1 MAVTSLEITRRSV
14 VLDGRPFGQ
23 AGAYEKI
30 VGILRLGVDP
40 THPANQA
47 ITDIALAPR
56 GADGLVESTADFYLL
71 RPVDPARGNRRLL
84 LDIPNRGRKV
94 ALGMF
99 NSAIRVPDPTTAED
113 FGNGFLMRHGYTVA
127 WCGWQHD
134 VPRQDGLLALTV
146 PVARGDNGPIS
157 GPVLCEWRPNARVET
172 LPMADRYHIAQ
183 PTADLDDPAARLTVR
198 EHAGAPAVAIA
209 RAAWR
214 FSDATHISLGG
225 GFEPGKIYEL
235 VYRAENPPLVGLGLL
250 TVRDTAAWLRSGSA
264 AAGNPCA
271 GEIEHAYVIGVSQTG
286 RFLRHLLYL
295 GLNEDEAGRKIFD
308 GVIAHI
314 AGARRGEF
322 NQRFGQ
328 PSLNASSSMGSL
340 FPFTDTPA
348 ADRVTGER
356 GAHLARLEARGTM
369 PKIVAVNTSAE
380 YWRGDASLVHS
391 DVEGTRDVAPHP
403 ETRLYLFAGCQHTPG
418 TLPPPAADPNTGSR
432 GLHTFNVVDY
442 SPLLRAVLANLDR
455 WVSDGVEPPP
465 SVVPLLADGTGVT
478 AESTRP
484 TFARIPGVRFPD
496 RIETPRRLDFG
507 PDAARGILHELPP
520 KIGAPF
526 VSFVPSV
533 DEEGNDRPGIR
544 PVELQAPLATFTGWN
559 PRHPEQGAPGDL
571 MSMLGS
577 TLPFAS
583 TRAAREAS
591 GDPRASIEERYGS
604 RAAYLARAREAA
616 GRLVAERHMLAEDVD
631 AVVERAGQL
640 WDFIVRA

>member
-1 MAVTSLEITRRSV
+1 MAVTSLEIARRSI
-14 VLDGRPFGQ
+14 VLDGHAFGA

-30 VGILRLGVDP
+30 VGVLRFGVDP
-40 THPANQA
+40 THPVNQA
-47 ITDIALAPR
+47 ITDLALAPR
-56 GADGLVESTADFYLL
+56 NAAGLVECAADVYLL
-71 RPVDPARGNRRLL
+71 RPVDPSRGNRRLL

-94 ALGMF
+94 ALGLF
-99 NSAIRVPDPTTAED
+99 NSTMRVPDPATAED
-113 FGNGFLMRHGYTVA
+113 FGNGFLMRRGYTVA

-146 PVARGDNGPIS
+146 PVATGVDGPIN
-157 GPVLCEWRPNARVET
+157 GPVLCEWRPNSKVET

-183 PTADLDDPAARLTVR
+183 PTADLLDPAARLTVR
-198 EHAGAPAVAIA
+198 AHAGAPAVAIA

-214 FSDATHISLGG
+214 FPDATHVSLAG

-235 VYRAENPPLVGLGLL
+235 VYRAEKPPLVGLGLL
-250 TVRDTAAWLRSGSA
+250 AVRDTAAWLRSASA
-264 AAGNPCA
+264 GAGNPCA
-271 GEIEHAYVIGVSQTG
+271 GELERAYVIGVSQTG

-295 GLNEDEAGRKIFD
+295 GLNEDESGRKVFD

-328 PSLNASSSMGSL
+328 PSLNATCSVGSL

-348 ADRVTGER
+348 LDPVTGER
-356 GAHLARLEARGTM
+356 GAQLARLEARGTV
-369 PKIVAVNTSAE
+369 PKIVAINTSAE
-380 YWRGDASLVHS
+380 YWRGDASLVHA

-418 TLPPPAADPNTGSR
+418 TLPPPGADPNTGSR

-442 SPLLRAVLANLDR
+442 APLLRAALANLDR
-455 WVSDGVEPPP
+455 WVDDGVEPPP
-465 SVVPLLADGTGVT
+465 SAVPRLADGTGLR
-478 AESTRP
+478 AEATRSR
-484 TFARIPGVRFPD
+484 FARIPGARFPD
-496 RIETPRRLDFG
+496 RIERPRRLDFG
-507 PDAARGILHELPP
+507 PELARGIIHELPP

-533 DEEGNDRPGIR
+533 DEDGNDIPGVR
-544 PVELQAPLATFTGWN
+544 PVELLAPLATFTGWN
-559 PRHPEQGAPGDL
+559 PRHPDQGVPGDL

-577 TLPFAS
+577 TLPFAV

-604 RAAYLARAREAA
+604 RAAYLARARESAS
-616 GRLVAERHMLAEDVD
+616 RLVAERHMLAEDVD
-631 AVVERAGQL
+631 AVVERAGRL

>member
-1 MAVTSLEITRRSV
+1 MAVTSFEITRRSV
-14 VLDGRPFGQ
+14 VLDGRPFGA

-30 VGILRLGVDP
+30 VGVLRFGIDP

-47 ITDIALAPR
+47 IADIGLAPR
-56 GADGLVESTADFYLL
+56 SAEGLVESAADFYLL
-71 RPVDPARGNRRLL
+71 RPLDPARGKRRLL

-99 NSAIRVPDPTTAED
+99 NSTIRVPDPTTAED

-146 PVARGDNGPIS
+146 PVARGENGLIG
-157 GPVLCEWRPNARVET
+157 GPVLCEWRPNSRVDT

-183 PTADLDDPAARLTVR
+183 PTADLSDPAARLTVR

-209 RAAWR
+209 RTAWR
-214 FSDATHISLGG
+214 FADATHVSLAG

-250 TVRDTAAWLRSGSA
+250 AVRDTAAWLRSGSA

-271 GEIEHAYVIGVSQTG
+271 GELDHAYVIGVSQTG

-295 GLNEDEAGRKIFD
+295 GLNEDEAAGKVFD

-328 PSLNASSSMGSL
+328 PSLNATSSVGSL
-340 FPFTDTPA
+340 FPFTDA
-348 ADRVTGER
+348 SAVDRVTGKR
-356 GAHLARLEARGTM
+356 GAQLARLEARGTV

-403 ETRLYLFAGCQHTPG
+403 QTRLYLFAGCQHTPG
-418 TLPPPAADPNTGSR
+418 TLPPPDADPNTGSR
-432 GLHTFNVVDY
+432 GRHTFNVVDY
-442 SPLLRAVLANLDR
+442 APLLRAVLMNLDR
-455 WVSDGVEPPP
+455 WVTDGAEPPV
-465 SVVPLLADGTGVT
+465 SAVPRLDDGTGVV
-478 AESTRP
+478 AETTRA
-484 TFARIPGVRFPD
+484 TFTRIPGARFPD
-496 RIETPRRLDFG
+496 RVERPRRLDFG
-507 PDAARGILHELPP
+507 RDIDRGIVHELPP

-533 DEEGNDRPGIR
+533 DADGNDIPGIR
-544 PVELQAPLATFTGWN
+544 PVELLAPLATFTGWN
-559 PRHPEQGAPGDL
+559 PRHPDQGVPDDL

-591 GDPRASIEERYGS
+591 GDPRVSIDERYGS
-604 RAAYLARAREAA
+604 RAAYLERAREAA
-616 GRLVAERHMLAEDVD
+616 NMLVAQRHMLAEDVD
-631 AVVERAGQL
+631 AVVERAGRL

>member
-1 MAVTSLEITRRSV
+1 MPVTSLEITRRSV
-14 VLDGRPFGQ
+14 VLDGRPFGE

-30 VGILRLGVDP
+30 AGVLRFGVDP
-40 THPANQA
+40 THSANQA
-47 ITDIALAPR
+47 ITDIGLAPR
-56 GADGLVESTADFYLL
+56 SPEGLVESSADFYLL

-84 LDIPNRGRKV
+84 LDVPNRGRKV
-94 ALGMF
+94 ALGLF
-99 NSAIRVPDPTTAED
+99 NSTIRVPDPTTAED

-134 VPRQDGLLALTV
+134 VPRQDGLVALTV
-146 PVARGDNGPIS
+146 PTARGDLGPIG
-157 GPVLCEWRPNARVET
+157 GPVLCEWRPNSRVET
-172 LPMADRYHIAQ
+172 LPMADRYHLAQ
-183 PTADLDDPAARLTVR
+183 PTADLTDPSARLTIR

-214 FSDATHISLGG
+214 FTDATHVSLAG
-225 GFEPGKIYEL
+225 GFEPGKLYEL

-250 TVRDTAAWLRSGSA
+250 AVRDTAAWLRAGSA
-264 AAGNPCA
+264 SAGNPCA
-271 GEIEHAYVIGVSQTG
+271 GELERAYVIGVSQTG

-295 GLNEDEAGRKIFD
+295 GLNEDEVGRKVFD

-328 PSLNASSSMGSL
+328 PSLNATCSVGSL
-340 FPFTDTPA
+340 FPFTDTSA
-348 ADRVTGER
+348 VDRVTGQRE
-356 GAHLARLEARGTM
+356 AQLARLEARGTV

-391 DVEGTRDVAPHP
+391 DVEGTKDVAPHP

-418 TLPPPAADPNTGSR
+418 TLPPPDADPNTGSR

-442 SPLLRAVLANLDR
+442 SPLLRAVLVNLDR
-455 WVSDGVEPPP
+455 WVTDGVEPPP
-465 SVVPLLADGTGVT
+465 SVVPRLEDGTGVPAAT
-478 AESTRP
+478 TRASF
-484 TFARIPGVRFPD
+484 TRIPGVRFPD
-496 RIETPRRLDFG
+496 RIEGPRRLDFG
-507 PDAARGILHELPP
+507 PEVGRGIVHELPP

-533 DEEGNDRPGIR
+533 DADGNDVPGIR
-544 PVELQAPLATFTGWN
+544 PVELLAPLATFTGWN
-559 PRHPEQGAPGDL
+559 PRHPDQGVPGDL

-577 TLPFAS
+577 TLPFAR
-583 TRAAREAS
+583 TRAGREGS

-604 RAAYLARAREAA
+604 RTAYLARAREAA
-616 GRLVAERHMLAEDVD
+616 SRLVAERHMLAEDVD
-631 AVVERAGQL
+631 AVVERAGRL

>member
-1 MAVTSLEITRRSV
+1 MAVTSLEITRRSI
-14 VLDGRPFGQ
+14 VLEGRPFGE

-30 VGILRLGVDP
+30 AGVLRFGVDP
-40 THPANQA
+40 GHQANQA
-47 ITDIALAPR
+47 VTDLALAPR
-56 GADGLVESTADFYLL
+56 NGAGLVESAADFYLL
-71 RPVDPARGNRRLL
+71 RPVDPSRGNRRLL

-99 NSAIRVPDPTTAED
+99 NSTIRVPDPTSAEE

-146 PVARGDNGPIS
+146 PVARGDDGPIS

-209 RAAWR
+209 RSAWR
-214 FSDATHISLGG
+214 FGDATHISLSG

-250 TVRDTAAWLRSGSA
+250 AVRDAAAWLRSGPAS
-264 AAGNPCA
+264 AGNPCA
-271 GEIEHAYVIGVSQTG
+271 GELERVYVIGVSQTG

-295 GLNEDEAGRKIFD
+295 GLNEDEAGRKVFD

-328 PSLNASSSMGSL
+328 PSLNATCSVGSL
-340 FPFTDTPA
+340 FPFTDTSA
-348 ADRVTGER
+348 LDRVTGTR
-356 GAHLARLEARGTM
+356 GAQLARLEARDTL

-391 DVEGTRDVAPHP
+391 DVEGARDVEPHP
-403 ETRLYLFAGCQHTPG
+403 ATRLYLFAGCQHTPG
-418 TLPPPAADPNTGSR
+418 TLPPPEADPNTGSR

-455 WVSDGVEPPP
+455 WVTDGVEPPP
-465 SVVPLLADGTGVT
+465 SAVPRLADGTGVP
-478 AESTRP
+478 AETTRP
-484 TFARIPGVRFPD
+484 SFARIPGARFPD
-496 RIETPRRLDFG
+496 RIERPRRLDFG
-507 PDAARGILHELPP
+507 PDVARGIVHELPP

-526 VSFVPSV
+526 VTFVPSV
-533 DEEGNDRPGIR
+533 DDDGNDIPGVR
-544 PVELQAPLATFTGWN
+544 PVELGAPLATFTGWN
-559 PRHPEQGAPGDL
+559 PRHPDQGVPGDL

-577 TLPFAS
+577 TLPFAV

-591 GDPRASIEERYGS
+591 GDPRPSLEERYGS

-616 GRLVAERHMLAEDVD
+616 VRLAAERHMLAEDVD
-631 AVVERAGQL
+631 AVVERAGRL